1 MENLRKRNE
10 KIEIKKRNITWINSV
25 LKTAKVDTTS
35 ISEYDKERINKTNVS
50 SELVPEHIAISK
62 LINHYARASNQ
73 PSMIPIDIGNK
84 KIESAEVFLYNE
96 INETK
101 LLSTDKRRKE
111 DKAIVEV
118 KEGKKRSLEENDEE
132 TQDKIYERFL
142 DKKGSSSIL
151 DKFRVKDKI
160 L

>member
-1 MENLRKRNE
+1 M
-10 KIEIKKRNITWINSV
+10 
-25 LKTAKVDTTS
+25 
-35 ISEYDKERINKTNVS
+35 
-50 SELVPEHIAISK
+50 K
-62 LINHYARASNQ
+62 LFKRASNQ

-118 KEGKKRSLEENDEE
+118 KEGKNRSLEENDEE